1 MTVMR
6 GRRLVPERTDQGRTR
21 RADER
26 PENCVGPNNARGDRY
41 QSTGER
47 SWPQVMAMIVSTT
60 LGSWVHTLRAI
71 ALMVTPLVIVLI
83 SMAFGVQINIG
94 DLHIGTTP

>member
-1 MTVMR
+1 
-6 GRRLVPERTDQGRTR
+6 
-21 RADER
+21 
-26 PENCVGPNNARGDRY
+26 
-41 QSTGER
+41 
-47 SWPQVMAMIVSTT
+47 MIVSTT